1 MKKLILTL
9 ILAMLIVTAFSQ
21 TVNFGI
27 KTGLNFSELAYKN
40 SSQLGNSSLAGFNA
54 GGIVDIGFANFSIQS
69 GIFYSTKGENDSK
82 EFAGASLENA
92 GYLPST
98 TRLAYI
104 EIPVNFFYKDKLSP
118 TVTLNLGGGPYW
130 ASGISDKI
138 TVKTIPNS
146 PYDHYPY
153 RNPDYGINLVAGL
166 VIKHN
171 WLLDAGYGIGL
182 QNLQSGGTLNNV
194 HNRVLS
200 LSLGY
205 LFK

>member
-1 MKKLILTL
+1 MKKLVLTL
-9 ILAMLIVTAFSQ
+9 LFAAGISTAFSQ

-27 KTGLNFSELAYKN
+27 KAGLNLSELVYKN
-40 SSQLGNSSLAGFNA
+40 SNELGNSFLTGFNA
-54 GGIVDIGFANFSIQS
+54 GGIVDIGFPNFSIQP
-69 GIFYSTKGENDSK
+69 GIFYTTKGEKDSK
-82 EFAGASLENA
+82 QFAGASLENA

-98 TRLAYI
+98 TRLNYI

-118 TVTLNLGGGPYW
+118 AVTLNLGGGPYV

-138 TVKTIPNS
+138 TVKTIPNN

-153 RNPDYGINLVAGL
+153 RNPDYGINLIAGL
-166 VIKHN
+166 EIRHN
-171 WLLDAGYGIGL
+171 WLIDAGYSIGL

-194 HNRVLS
+194 RNRVLS

>member
-1 MKKLILTL
+1 MKQLLLALLFATGLT
-9 ILAMLIVTAFSQ
+9 TAFSQ
-21 TVNFGI
+21 TVNFGV
-27 KTGLNFSELAYKN
+27 KAGFNFSELAYKN
-40 SSQLGNSSLAGFNA
+40 SGELGNSSLTGFNA
-54 GGIVDIGFANFSIQS
+54 GGIVDISFANFSIQP
-69 GIFYSTKGENDSK
+69 GIFYSAKGENDSK

-98 TRLAYI
+98 TRLNYI

-118 TVTLNLGGGPYW
+118 AVTLNLGGGPYL

-138 TVKTIPNS
+138 TVKTIPNN

-153 RNPDYGINLVAGL
+153 RNPDYGINLIAGL
-166 VIKHN
+166 AIKHN
-171 WLLDAGYGIGL
+171 WLIDVGYGIGL

-194 HNRVLS
+194 HNRVIS